1 MEFSGKLS
9 FNIFSFFQKM
19 RVEDKQEMEKWMD
32 DKLVL
37 FKKEWNEEKLSFL
50 RMNEL
55 VIINLQ
61 VSVEKFRCFNEEY
74 NRLLEKY
81 DKLKE
86 MQKEMCE

>member
-9 FNIFSFFQKM
+9 LNIFSFFQKM
-19 RVEDKQEMEKWMD
+19 RVEDKQEMEKCMD

>member
-9 FNIFSFFQKM
+9 FNIFSFLQKM
-19 RVEDKQEMEKWMD
+19 RVEDKQEMEKCMD